1 MSKHSSLA
9 ENSLHLLV
17 LSLDAHLK
25 DFAEVFFFIII
36 YLGFKKRKLTHL
48 PLKLPS
54 SCMWN
59 DKCGQ

>member
-25 DFAEVFFFIII
+25 DFAEVFFLLLFI
-36 YLGFKKRKLTHL
+36 
-48 PLKLPS
+48 
-54 SCMWN
+54 
-59 DKCGQ
+59 